1 MSDITD
7 FEGYATI
14 HARNEEVIAKIIA
27 LNSVVQTKA
36 YYDTNFQ
43 EFEDT
48 YKKTPNEAL
57 KYLLSALNFTK
68 TNNGVECKN
77 LRIYGNGRNTI
88 RNNLSWFL
96 RYLLDEEVRI
106 KDYEDMQNSI
116 KSEDF
121 DVIVKFY
128 DVNVFDTDSDIDIAE
143 VALHRRS
150 GQNTEEELSDDSVP
164 LTPENLITHCHYEDA
179 LSPRYLAE
187 HLTDEDFYPSIP
199 KELKDEVIEA
209 LTECDEP
216 EEIAFDLSDIF
227 DRIERMD
234 LYNDLSKYE

>member
-1 MSDITD
+1 MADITD
-7 FEGYATI
+7 FDGYVTI
-14 HARNEEVIAKIIA
+14 RAKSEEIIAKIIA
-27 LNSVVQTKA
+27 LNSVAQTKA

-43 EFEDT
+43 EFEEV
-48 YKKTPNEAL
+48 YKKAPDDAV
-57 KYLLSALNFTK
+57 KYLLTILDFTK
-68 TNNGVECKN
+68 TNNGVECEN

-121 DVIVKFY
+121 DVIIKFY

-164 LTPENLITHCHYEDA
+164 LTPENLIAHCHYEDA

-187 HLTDEDFYPSIP
+187 HLKEFYPTVP
-199 KELKDEVIEA
+199 ADLEKHTIEI

-216 EEIAFDLSDIF
+216 EEIAFNLIDIF
-227 DRIERMD
+227 DRIERND
-234 LYNDLSKYE
+234 LYKELSKYE

>member
-1 MSDITD
+1 MADITD
-7 FEGYATI
+7 FDGYVTI
-14 HARNEEVIAKIIA
+14 RARNEEVIAKIIA
-27 LNSVVQTKA
+27 LNSVAQTKA

-43 EFEDT
+43 EFKDI
-48 YKKTPNEAL
+48 YKKTPDDAV
-57 KYLLSALNFTK
+57 KYLLAILDFTK
-68 TNNGVECKN
+68 TNNGVECEN
-77 LRIYGNGRNTI
+77 LRIYGQGRNTI

-116 KSEDF
+116 KNEDF
-121 DVIVKFY
+121 DIIVKFY

-143 VALHRRS
+143 VALHRHS
-150 GQNTEEELSDDSVP
+150 GQNTEEELSDNSVP
-164 LTPENLITHCHYEDA
+164 LTPENLIAHCHYEDA

-187 HLTDEDFYPSIP
+187 HLTDEDFYPNIP
-199 KELKDEVIEA
+199 EELKDEIIEA

-234 LYNDLSKYE
+234 LYEKLSKYE

>member
-14 HARNEEVIAKIIA
+14 RARNEEVIAKIIA
-27 LNSVVQTKA
+27 LNSVTQTKA

-48 YKKTPNEAL
+48 YRKTPDEAL

-68 TNNGVECKN
+68 TSSSVECKN
-77 LRIYGNGRNTI
+77 LRIYGNGRNTV

-116 KSEDF
+116 KGEDF
-121 DVIVKFY
+121 DVIVKFH

-143 VALHRRS
+143 VALHRHS
-150 GQNTEEELSDDSVP
+150 GQNTEEELSDNSVP

-179 LSPRYLAE
+179 LSPRYVAE
-187 HLTDEDFYPSIP
+187 HLTDETFYPNIP
-199 KELKDEVIEA
+199 NELKDEIVEV

-216 EEIAFDLSDIF
+216 EEIAFDIHDIF

-234 LYNDLSKYE
+234 LYEKLSKYS

>member
-1 MSDITD
+1 MSNITD

-116 KSEDF
+116 KSENF
-121 DVIVKFY
+121 DVIIKFY
-128 DVNVFDTDSDIDIAE
+128 DVNVFDTNSDIDIAE

-164 LTPENLITHCHYEDA
+164 LTPENLIAHCHYEDA

-187 HLTDEDFYPSIP
+187 HLKEFYPTVPADLEKYTI
-199 KELKDEVIEA
+199 DT
-209 LTECDEP
+209 LTNCDEP

-227 DRIERMD
+227 DRIERTD
-234 LYNDLSKYE
+234 LYNDLSKYK

>member
-36 YYDTNFQ
+36 YYNTNFQ

-68 TNNGVECKN
+68 TNNGMECEN

-121 DVIVKFY
+121 DVIIKFY

-187 HLTDEDFYPSIP
+187 HLKEFYPNIP
-199 KELKDEVIEA
+199 ADLEKHTIEI

-227 DRIERMD
+227 DRIERTD
-234 LYNDLSKYE
+234 LYNDLSKYK

>member
-36 YYDTNFQ
+36 YYNTNFQ

-121 DVIVKFY
+121 DVIIKFY

-150 GQNTEEELSDDSVP
+150 EQNTEEELSDDSVP

-187 HLTDEDFYPSIP
+187 HLKEFYPNIP
-199 KELKDEVIEA
+199 ADLEKHTIEV

-216 EEIAFDLSDIF
+216 EEIAFNLIDIF
-227 DRIERMD
+227 DRIERTD
-234 LYNDLSKYE
+234 LYNELSKYE